1 MKKPLWVVIPAFD
14 EERGIEATLEALAAQ
29 RDTDFTVVVV
39 DNNSTD
45 RTVEVVR
52 KYAAANPVPVIEV
65 IDEAQKGTGAAADTG
80 MRYAIAQGAE
90 LLARTDADC
99 LPAPD
104 WTQRIRAG
112 FDSGLRL
119 VSGQLIPRTDE
130 GVSWRDRT
138 IIRVA
143 LEVASLFGKVRS
155 GNRDPRYLGPYV
167 MTPGCNMAVTAELYS
182 AAGGF
187 PRTAIEDLHED
198 RALVNAVRT
207 ITTDYGLRRDVR
219 VYGSNRRVRAWGIR
233 KTLAWYADHR
243 YRPEVV
249 DIR

>member
-1 MKKPLWVVIPAFD
+1 MNDLWVIVPAYN
-14 EERGIEATLEALAAQ
+14 EEHGITATLAALAGQ
-29 RDTDFTVVVV
+29 HDHDFTLLVV

-45 RTVEVVR
+45 ATAKVVR
-52 KYAAANPVPVIEV
+52 DFAAAHPDLRIEIV
-65 IDEAQKGTGAAADTG
+65 TEDRKGTGAAADTG
-80 MRYAIAQGAE
+80 MRHAIAAGAR

-104 WTQRIRAG
+104 WTARIRAA

-130 GVSWRDRT
+130 GVRLLDRT

-143 LEVASLFGKVRS
+143 LEVATQFGKLRP
-155 GNRDPRYLGPYV
+155 GNQDPRYLGPYV
-167 MTPGCNMAVTAELYS
+167 MTPGCNMAITAELYE

-187 PRTAIEDLHED
+187 PRTAIEELHED
-198 RALVNAVRT
+198 RALVNAVRML
-207 ITTDYGLRRDVR
+207 TTDYGLRRDVR
-219 VYGSNRRVRAWGIR
+219 VYGSNRRVRAWGVR

-243 YRPEVV
+243 YKPELV

>member
-1 MKKPLWVVIPAFD
+1 MRKPLWVVIPAFD
-14 EERGIEATLEALAAQ
+14 EERGIEATLEALADQ

-52 KYAAANPVPVIEV
+52 KFAAANPVPVIEV

-167 MTPGCNMAVTAELYS
+167 MTPGCNMAITAELYS

>member
-1 MKKPLWVVIPAFD
+1 MNDLWVIVPAYN
-14 EERGIEATLEALAAQ
+14 EEHGITATLAALAGQ
-29 RDTDFTVVVV
+29 RDRDFTVVVV

-45 RTVEVVR
+45 ATVKVVR
-52 KYAAANPVPVIEV
+52 DFALAHPEPRIE
-65 IDEAQKGTGAAADTG
+65 IITEEHKGTGAAADTG
-80 MRYAIAQGAE
+80 MRHAIAAGATR
-90 LLARTDADC
+90 LARTDADC

-104 WTQRIRAG
+104 WTARIRAA

-130 GVSWRDRT
+130 GVSLLDRT
-138 IIRVA
+138 VIRVA
-143 LEVASLFGKVRS
+143 LEVASQFGKLRP
-155 GNRDPRYLGPYV
+155 GNQDPRYLGPYV
-167 MTPGCNMAVTAELYS
+167 MTPGCNMAITAELYE

-187 PRTAIEDLHED
+187 PRTAIEELHED

-207 ITTDYGLRRDVR
+207 LTTDYGLRRDVR
-219 VYGSNRRVRAWGIR
+219 VYGSNRRVKAWGVR

-243 YRPEVV
+243 YKPELV

>member
-1 MKKPLWVVIPAFD
+1 MNDLWVIVPAYN
-14 EERGIEATLEALAAQ
+14 EEHGITATLAALAGQ
-29 RDTDFTVVVV
+29 RDRDFTVLVV

-45 RTVEVVR
+45 ATVKVVR
-52 KYAAANPVPVIEV
+52 DFALAHPEPRIAIVTE
-65 IDEAQKGTGAAADTG
+65 ERKGTGAAADTG
-80 MRYAIAQGAE
+80 MRHAIAAGATR
-90 LLARTDADC
+90 LARTDADC

-104 WTQRIRAG
+104 WTARIRAA

-130 GVSWRDRT
+130 GVSLLDRT
-138 IIRVA
+138 VIRVA
-143 LEVASLFGKVRS
+143 LELATQFGKLRP
-155 GNRDPRYLGPYV
+155 GNQDPRYLGPYV
-167 MTPGCNMAVTAELYS
+167 MTPGCNMAITAELYE

-187 PRTAIEDLHED
+187 PRTAIEELHED

-207 ITTDYGLRRDVR
+207 LTTDYGLRRDVR
-219 VYGSNRRVRAWGIR
+219 VYGSNRRVKAWGVR

-243 YRPEVV
+243 YKPELV

>member
-1 MKKPLWVVIPAFD
+1 MSALWVVIPAFD
-14 EERGIEATLEALAAQ
+14 EERGIGRTLDAVAAQ

-45 RTVEVVR
+45 RTADVVR
-52 KYAAANPVPVIEV
+52 AFAAAHPLPRIVV
-65 IDEAQKGTGAAADTG
+65 IDEQQKGTGAAADTG
-80 MRYAIAQGAE
+80 MRYAISQGATY
-90 LLARTDADC
+90 LARTDADC

-104 WTQRIRAG
+104 WTQRIKAG

-130 GVSWRDRT
+130 GVSWIDRT

-143 LEVASLFGKVRS
+143 LEVASAFGKVRS
-155 GNRDPRYLGPYV
+155 GNRDPGYLGPYV
-167 MTPGCNMAVTAELYS
+167 MTPGCNMAITAELYV

-243 YRPEVV
+243 YRPDVV

>member
-1 MKKPLWVVIPAFD
+1 MNDLWVIVPAYN
-14 EERGIEATLEALAAQ
+14 EEHGITATLAALAGQ
-29 RDTDFTVVVV
+29 HDRDFTLLVV

-45 RTVEVVR
+45 ATAKVVR
-52 KYAAANPVPVIEV
+52 DFAAAHPDLRIEIV
-65 IDEAQKGTGAAADTG
+65 TEDRKGTGAAADTG
-80 MRYAIAQGAE
+80 MRHAIAAGAR

-104 WTQRIRAG
+104 WTARIRAA

-130 GVSWRDRT
+130 GVRLLDRT

-143 LEVASLFGKVRS
+143 LEVATQFGKLRP
-155 GNRDPRYLGPYV
+155 GNQDPRYLGPYV
-167 MTPGCNMAVTAELYS
+167 MTPGCNMAITAELYE

-187 PRTAIEDLHED
+187 PRTAIEELHED
-198 RALVNAVRT
+198 RALVNAVRML
-207 ITTDYGLRRDVR
+207 TTDYGLRRDVR
-219 VYGSNRRVRAWGIR
+219 VYGSNRRVRAWGVR

-243 YRPEVV
+243 YKPELV

>member
-1 MKKPLWVVIPAFD
+1 MSKLWVIVPAFN
-14 EERGIEATLEALAAQ
+14 EELGIGTTLDALALQ
-29 RDTDFTVVVV
+29 EDLDFTLVVV

-45 RTVEVVR
+45 ATAAVVKDFASAHPELRVE
-52 KYAAANPVPVIEV
+52 IITES
-65 IDEAQKGTGAAADTG
+65 QKGTGAAADTG
-80 MRYAIAQGAE
+80 MRHAIDSGATRI
-90 LLARTDADC
+90 ARTDADC
-99 LPAPD
+99 LPFPD
-104 WTQRIRAG
+104 WTVRVNAA

-130 GVSWRDRT
+130 GVAWLDRT

-143 LEVASLFGKVRS
+143 LEVASTFGKFRP
-155 GNRDPRYLGPYV
+155 GNQDPRYLGPYV
-167 MTPGCNMAVTAELYS
+167 MTPGCNMAITAELYE

-198 RALVNAVRT
+198 RALVNAVRM

-243 YRPEVV
+243 YKPELV

>member
-1 MKKPLWVVIPAFD
+1 MTAGLWVVIPAFN
-14 EERGIEATLEALAAQ
+14 EERGITATLEAIARQ
-29 RDTDFTVVVV
+29 RDTDFSVVVV

-45 RTVEVVR
+45 RTVEVVE
-52 KYAAANPVPVIEV
+52 KFAAVNPVPRIEV
-65 IDEAQKGTGAAADTG
+65 IGEQQKGTGAAADTG
-80 MRYAIAQGAE
+80 MRYAIAHGAT

-104 WTQRIRAG
+104 WILRIKVG
-112 FDSGLRL
+112 FAAGLRL

-143 LEVASLFGKVRS
+143 LEVASAFGKIRS
-155 GNRDPRYLGPYV
+155 GNRDPKYLGPYV
-167 MTPGCNMAVTAELYS
+167 MTPGCNMAITAELYV

>member
-1 MKKPLWVVIPAFD
+1 MNELWVIVPAYN
-14 EERGIEATLEALAAQ
+14 EEHGITATLTALAGQ
-29 RDTDFTVVVV
+29 QDRDFTLLVV

-45 RTVEVVR
+45 ATAKVVR
-52 KYAAANPVPVIEV
+52 EFADTRPDLRIEL
-65 IDEAQKGTGAAADTG
+65 IGEPCKGTGAAADTG
-80 MRYAIAQGAE
+80 MRHAIAAGAIR
-90 LLARTDADC
+90 LARTDADC

-104 WTQRIRAG
+104 WTARVRAG

-119 VSGQLIPRTDE
+119 ISGQLIPRTDE
-130 GVSWRDRT
+130 GVRLRDRT
-138 IIRVA
+138 VIRVA
-143 LEVASLFGKVRS
+143 LEVASFFGKFRP

-167 MTPGCNMAVTAELYS
+167 MTPGCNMAITAELYE

-198 RALVNAVRT
+198 RALVNAVRML
-207 ITTDYGLRRDVR
+207 TTDYGLRRDVR
-219 VYGSNRRVRAWGIR
+219 VYGSNRRVRAWGVR

-243 YRPEVV
+243 YKPELV

>member
-1 MKKPLWVVIPAFD
+1 MSKLWVIVPAFN
-14 EERGIEATLEALAAQ
+14 EELGIGTTLDALALQ
-29 RDTDFTVVVV
+29 EDLDFTLVVV

-45 RTVEVVR
+45 ATAAVVKDFASAHPELRVE
-52 KYAAANPVPVIEV
+52 IITES
-65 IDEAQKGTGAAADTG
+65 QKGTGAAADTG
-80 MRYAIAQGAE
+80 MRHAIDSGATRI
-90 LLARTDADC
+90 ARTDADC
-99 LPAPD
+99 LPFPD
-104 WTQRIRAG
+104 WTVRVNAA
-112 FDSGLRL
+112 FDTGLRL

-130 GVSWRDRT
+130 GVAWLDRT

-143 LEVASLFGKVRS
+143 LEVASTFGKFRP
-155 GNRDPRYLGPYV
+155 GNQDPRYLGPYV
-167 MTPGCNMAVTAELYS
+167 MTPGCNMAITAELYE

-198 RALVNAVRT
+198 RALVNAVRM

-243 YRPEVV
+243 YKPELV

>member
-1 MKKPLWVVIPAFD
+1 MNDLWVIVPAYN
-14 EERGIEATLEALAAQ
+14 EEHGITATLAALAGQ
-29 RDTDFTVVVV
+29 HDRDFTLLVV

-45 RTVEVVR
+45 ATAKVVR
-52 KYAAANPVPVIEV
+52 DFAATHPDLRIEIV
-65 IDEAQKGTGAAADTG
+65 TEERKGTGAAADTG
-80 MRYAIAQGAE
+80 MRHAIAAGAR

-104 WTQRIRAG
+104 WTARIRAA

-130 GVSWRDRT
+130 GVRLLDRT

-143 LEVASLFGKVRS
+143 LEVATQFGKLRP
-155 GNRDPRYLGPYV
+155 GNQDPRYLGPYV
-167 MTPGCNMAVTAELYS
+167 MTPGCNMAITAELYE

-187 PRTAIEDLHED
+187 PRTAIEELHED
-198 RALVNAVRT
+198 RALVNAVRML
-207 ITTDYGLRRDVR
+207 TTDYGLRRDVR
-219 VYGSNRRVRAWGIR
+219 VYGSNRRVRAWGVR

-243 YRPEVV
+243 YKPELV

>member
-1 MKKPLWVVIPAFD
+1 MRKPLWVVIPAFD

-29 RDTDFTVVVV
+29 CDTDFTVVVV

-52 KYAAANPVPVIEV
+52 KFAAANPVPVIEV

-167 MTPGCNMAVTAELYS
+167 MTPGCNMAITAELYS

>member
-1 MKKPLWVVIPAFD
+1 MDELWVIVPAYN
-14 EERGIEATLEALAAQ
+14 EEHGITATLTALAGQ
-29 RDTDFTVVVV
+29 QDREFTLLVV

-45 RTVEVVR
+45 ATAKVVR
-52 KYAAANPVPVIEV
+52 EFADARPDLRIEL
-65 IDEAQKGTGAAADTG
+65 IGEPCKGTGAAADTG
-80 MRYAIAQGAE
+80 MRHAIAAGAIR
-90 LLARTDADC
+90 LARTDADC

-104 WTQRIRAG
+104 WTARVRAG

-119 VSGQLIPRTDE
+119 ISGQLIPRTDE
-130 GVSWRDRT
+130 GVSLRDRT
-138 IIRVA
+138 VIRVA
-143 LEVASLFGKVRS
+143 LEVASFFGKFRP

-167 MTPGCNMAVTAELYS
+167 MTPGCNMAITAELYE

-198 RALVNAVRT
+198 RALVNAVRML
-207 ITTDYGLRRDVR
+207 TTDYGLRRDVR
-219 VYGSNRRVRAWGIR
+219 VYGSNRRVRAWGVR

-243 YRPEVV
+243 YKPELV